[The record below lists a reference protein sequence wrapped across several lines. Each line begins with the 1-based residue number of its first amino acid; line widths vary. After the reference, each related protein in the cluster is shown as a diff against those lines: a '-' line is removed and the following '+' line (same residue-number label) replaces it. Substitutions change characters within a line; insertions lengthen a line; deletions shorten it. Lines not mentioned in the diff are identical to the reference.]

1 MACRST
7 SSVKWFTSVVL
18 SATLLTAVF
27 ASRAEAQAGR
37 GKPDDWFVKS
47 DKPKEM
53 RPTQFISS
61 AETRDIIPPVPGA
74 PVSQSERKKPP
85 SPDYLIAKVRWGS
98 SVIIG
103 GEDVEDWNLAPNDL
117 VQFIELAKRND
128 FMYLWSQTTLEQF
141 SYDPKLMPSLLISG
155 VREVSFSPADIDKLR
170 EYVLDG
176 GTIIC
181 DSVYGSPW
189 FYESALKVFDQMF
202 PESKFRV
209 VPADHPLYHM
219 LVDIDKAT
227 YHCGRDD
234 DKPFLEGLYV
244 GSRIGVL
251 VSRYGMG
258 CGWQGK
264 MDVFKTL
271 LERGLAAKAY
281 SPESA
286 NNIAANL
293 AAYIL
298 GYGRVGEVEGK
309 PETFGLAD
317 EKKPTAQF
325 VFAQIRHDGAW
336 NAHPGAA
343 RGLLSDLQKE
353 SSIPVNLK
361 RVVVDVAEDDLS
373 AYPFLYFTGL
383 DDFRLSDRQIEGL
396 KAYVGGGGTLLFNNA
411 LGLATFHQAALREI
425 RRVFPGKEFG
435 ILPFTHEIYGILHN
449 VSRVEYTPTLV
460 KDKGAELQG
469 RPVLYGMTFENKL
482 RVIYSPYDLE
492 AGWNEIRYPLSRGYE
507 IESAKKLGM
516 NVIMYAMTH

>member
-1 MACRST
+1 MKVQLIP
-7 SSVKWFTSVVL
+7 SVIL
-18 SATLLTAVF
+18 SASLLTGVIGISVA
-27 ASRAEAQAGR
+27 AEGGR

-53 RPTQFISS
+53 KPTQFVAS

-98 SVIIG
+98 SVVIG
-103 GEDVEDWNLAPNDL
+103 GEDVEDWHLAPNDL
-117 VQFIELAKRND
+117 VQFIELAKRNN
-128 FMYLWSQTTLEQF
+128 FMYVWSQITLESF
-141 SYDPKLMPSLLISG
+141 SYDPKLMPSILISG
-155 VREVSFSPADIDKLR
+155 VREVSFAPAIIDKLR

-189 FYESALKVFDQMF
+189 FYESALKVFDEMF

-209 VPADHPLYHM
+209 LPADHPLYHT
-219 LVDIDKAT
+219 LVDIDKVK

-234 DKPFLEGLYV
+234 DKPFLEGLYI

-251 VSRYGMG
+251 VSQYGLG
-258 CGWQGK
+258 CGWQNK

-271 LERGLAAKAY
+271 TERGLAAKAY
-281 SPESA
+281 SQESA
-286 NNIAANL
+286 EKIATNL

-298 GYGRVGEVEGK
+298 GYSRVGEIEGK
-309 PETFGLAD
+309 PEMFGLAD
-317 EKKPTAQF
+317 EKKPTAEF
-325 VFAQIRHDGAW
+325 VFVQIQHDGAW

-343 RGLLSDLQKE
+343 RALLSNLEKE

-361 RVVVDVAEDDLS
+361 RVSVDIAADDLS

-383 DDFRLSDRQIEGL
+383 DDFVLNDKQIAGL
-396 KAYVGGGGTLLFNNA
+396 KAYVAGGGTLLVNNS
-411 LGLATFHQAALREI
+411 LGLASFHQAAVREL
-425 RRVFPGKEFG
+425 RRVFPGKDFG
-435 ILPFTHEIYGILHN
+435 VLPVSHEIYGNLFD
-449 VSRVEYTPTLV
+449 VSRVQYTPTLI
-460 KDKGAELQG
+460 KDKGKELGG
-469 RPVLYGMTFENKL
+469 RPFLYGMTFDGKL
-482 RVIYSPYDLE
+482 RVIYSPYDME
-492 AGWNEIRYPLSRGYE
+492 AGWNEVRYPLSRGYE
-507 IESAKKLGM
+507 TDSAKKLGM